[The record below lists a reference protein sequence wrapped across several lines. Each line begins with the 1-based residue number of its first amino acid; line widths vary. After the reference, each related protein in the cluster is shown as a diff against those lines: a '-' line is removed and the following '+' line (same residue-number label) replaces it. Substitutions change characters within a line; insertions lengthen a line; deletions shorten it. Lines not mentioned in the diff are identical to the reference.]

1 MLHNFQQWFAVLGVI
16 GLAACSGTPGPQS
29 SKRAPQTASVIQQNP
44 KPVDTQPLTAT
55 HIIGAAKLIIGDVKQ
70 NQAFYENVFGM
81 KELSHY
87 AAEGV
92 YDEPIMGFDAGA
104 HLALFSPKAEA
115 PIKKSQFPVALIFTP
130 DLDAVV
136 KRLEEG
142 HYSFLRLPEAVA
154 GTFKIVIARDPSGN
168 AIEIFSRAS
177 QGYAVGGSKLIVD
190 DRQKAE
196 DFYVKV
202 FDATPRQRYLTA
214 TYDEVIMAIGTGP
227 FLGLFQPTAEAP
239 LPKSQYPVVAFYT
252 SDFDTVLARVIAL
265 GYGYRDVKTGP
276 PGSRIIVAKD
286 PAGNAVEIIRR

>member
-1 MLHNFQQWFAVLGVI
+1 MLHNYKSFFTVLVVI
-16 GLAACSGTPGPQS
+16 GLAACSSTPPQS
-29 SKRAPQTASVIQQNP
+29 STSAPQIPPLAQQNP
-44 KPVDTQPLTAT
+44 KPVDPQPITAP
-55 HIIGAAKLIIGDVKQ
+55 HVIGAAKLIIGDVKQ

-136 KRLEEG
+136 NRLEEG
-142 HYSFLRLPEAVA
+142 HYSFLRLPETIA

-168 AIEIFSRAS
+168 AIEIFSRPS
-177 QGYAVGGSKLIVD
+177 QNYAVGGSKLIVD

-196 DFYVKV
+196 DFYVQV
-202 FDATPRQRYLTA
+202 FAATPRQRYLTA

-239 LPKSQYPVVAFYT
+239 LPKSQYPVVVIYT
-252 SDFDTVLARVIAL
+252 SDFDAVLTRVIAL

-276 PGSRIIVAKD
+276 PGSLIIVAKD